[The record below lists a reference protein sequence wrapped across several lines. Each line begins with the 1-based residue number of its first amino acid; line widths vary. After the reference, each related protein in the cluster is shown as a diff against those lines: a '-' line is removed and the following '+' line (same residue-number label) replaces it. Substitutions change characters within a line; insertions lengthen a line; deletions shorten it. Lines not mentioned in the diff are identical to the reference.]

1 MLRTGVLSLLRTAKI
16 RPYRPIS
23 TSLWCANSNNEPK
36 PLPTVDD
43 LFGKVRRPIEPLVED
58 PIIVKKFFVSE
69 VDSEQMLYPEV
80 ISRDELHDL
89 IQLNQEIT
97 DYIETSIEFDGKGIS
112 NSVHEA
118 FKQKGLYGYNVP
130 QEFGGRGYIHT
141 QTIMAGE
148 AEAQNI
154 NVAIALNAHRL
165 VCEAINEFGSVEQRS
180 KYLPKLAK
188 GELVATIAFQE
199 WTREDMVANRT
210 NAEYDVDKQQWRLN
224 GTKSFVMNAA
234 KANFLMVSAYV
245 PQSQEPDSLSIFLVD
260 ASLPGV
266 SVHKKDNTIGH
277 TDLYQADVSFK
288 DVYLSS
294 GTLFVNFISFI
305 LFKNVLC
312 FLSKFS
318 SFSLNLLHILC
329 FYAWFLCFIY
339 QFSF

>member
-1 MLRTGVLSLLRTAKI
+1 M
-16 RPYRPIS
+16 
-23 TSLWCANSNNEPK
+23 
-36 PLPTVDD
+36 PTVDD
-43 LFGKVRRPIEPLVED
+43 LFGKDRRPIEPLVED

-69 VDSEQMLYPEV
+69 VDAEQMLYPEV
-80 ISRDELHDL
+80 ISRDELDDL
-89 IQLNQEIT
+89 IKLNQEIS

-130 QEFGGRGYIHT
+130 KEFGGRGYIHT

-188 GELVATIAFQE
+188 GDLVATTAFQE

-210 NAEYDVDKQQWRLN
+210 KAEYDANKQQWRLN
-224 GTKSFVMNAA
+224 GTKSFVVNTA
-234 KANFLMVSAYV
+234 KANLLMVSAYV

-260 ASLPGV
+260 ANLPGV

-288 DVYLSS
+288 DVYLTS
-294 GTLFVNFISFI
+294 GTRFGNIISI
-305 LFKNVLC
+305 ISLKNVIFC
-312 FLSKFS
+312 NSFEFPSFFFQIGKTFS
-318 SFSLNLLHILC
+318 VHFSCND
-329 FYAWFLCFIY
+329 FIC
-339 QFSF
+339 QFSVRFTTLNARIGSTH